1 MILLLVYYS
10 SCQIQFSRLYGS
22 YTFYLLPLDVVE
34 IYVDKE
40 TITFLGK
47 MEDKDD
53 LLLQVTG
60 DNLVE
65 DFDSSKGL
73 AGIYFKNGHKLK
85 FINEGAHEIRID
97 VWFHDE
103 LPEFLCKN
111 YLYES
116 YPICDLGLTGE
127 LSDYEEKHFIYYLD
141 HKGKKVSFGIILTA
155 LILMT
160 IFTCCLYRSE

>member
-85 FINEGAHEIRID
+85 FINEGAHEIGID

-103 LPEFLCKN
+103 FPEF
-111 YLYES
+111 
-116 YPICDLGLTGE
+116 
-127 LSDYEEKHFIYYLD
+127 
-141 HKGKKVSFGIILTA
+141 
-155 LILMT
+155 
-160 IFTCCLYRSE
+160 